1 LKNIPN
7 GYSQQLNELI
17 HEMLQVNP
25 KRRISAEKIFQY
37 CQKQGKIVKE
47 E

>member
-1 LKNIPN
+1 
-7 GYSQQLNELI
+7 
-17 HEMLQVNP
+17 MLQVNP

-47 E
+47 EEFETYAESML